1 MLCCVCRK
9 NRAVKMHER
18 EADGKT
24 VREYYCSACFARLFP
39 EISFEP
45 KSKRDEGGADDA
57 RGEKKERRC
66 PFCGTGA
73 REYYKTK
80 LLGCPECYRY
90 LFEEIK
96 ESVFAMQGDEPHRGK
111 CPAGTSAETPSAPTR
126 NGNTGTPEYLQ
137 KTVTSTRIRLARNVR
152 GYYFPHLLSDEN
164 AREIVGLVRRALKK
178 LDNFREYDIGRISRD
193 DAELLVEK
201 HLISP
206 ALAGKK
212 SGAAFVCFDE
222 NALRDDEIS
231 VMANEEDHLREQYI
245 VKGYDLY
252 KAYDRLSGIDD
263 ALSAELPFAFDEKL
277 GYLTACPSNLGTGLR
292 ASVMMF
298 LPGLSKDGV
307 IREILPNLR
316 KNGLTVR
323 GFFGEGSGAE
333 GYSYQVSNERT
344 LGLSEEDVLSHM
356 EEVALS
362 LTELEIRHRERMKK
376 EGGAK
381 LKDRCLR
388 AYGTLLNCAV
398 LPWEEYSEKILD
410 VRLGIARD
418 YFETT
423 DSVSLVNFLYNMR
436 PLSFRRGNRVTGGEE
451 ECNIRR
457 AEIVGKVL
465 PELVV
470 RAL

>member
-1 MLCCVCRK
+1 M
-9 NRAVKMHER
+9 
-18 EADGKT
+18 
-24 VREYYCSACFARLFP
+24 
-39 EISFEP
+39 
-45 KSKRDEGGADDA
+45 
-57 RGEKKERRC
+57 
-66 PFCGTGA
+66 
-73 REYYKTK
+73 
-80 LLGCPECYRY
+80 
-90 LFEEIK
+90 
-96 ESVFAMQGDEPHRGK
+96 
-111 CPAGTSAETPSAPTR
+111 
-126 NGNTGTPEYLQ
+126 NTGTPEYLQ

-178 LDNFREYDIGRISRD
+178 LDNIREYDIGRISRD

-410 VRLGIARD
+410 VRLGIALD

>member
-1 MLCCVCRK
+1 M
-9 NRAVKMHER
+9 
-18 EADGKT
+18 
-24 VREYYCSACFARLFP
+24 
-39 EISFEP
+39 
-45 KSKRDEGGADDA
+45 
-57 RGEKKERRC
+57 
-66 PFCGTGA
+66 
-73 REYYKTK
+73 
-80 LLGCPECYRY
+80 
-90 LFEEIK
+90 
-96 ESVFAMQGDEPHRGK
+96 
-111 CPAGTSAETPSAPTR
+111 
-126 NGNTGTPEYLQ
+126 NTGTPEYLQ

-398 LPWEEYSEKILD
+398 LPWEAYSEKILD
-410 VRLGIARD
+410 VRLGIALD

>member
-1 MLCCVCRK
+1 M
-9 NRAVKMHER
+9 
-18 EADGKT
+18 
-24 VREYYCSACFARLFP
+24 
-39 EISFEP
+39 
-45 KSKRDEGGADDA
+45 
-57 RGEKKERRC
+57 
-66 PFCGTGA
+66 
-73 REYYKTK
+73 
-80 LLGCPECYRY
+80 
-90 LFEEIK
+90 
-96 ESVFAMQGDEPHRGK
+96 
-111 CPAGTSAETPSAPTR
+111 
-126 NGNTGTPEYLQ
+126 NTGTPEYLQ

-212 SGAAFVCFDE
+212 GGAAFVCFDE

-410 VRLGIARD
+410 VRPRNRAGLLRNDG
-418 YFETT
+418 FGVFGEF
-423 DSVSLVNFLYNMR
+423 SV
-436 PLSFRRGNRVTGGEE
+436 
-451 ECNIRR
+451 
-457 AEIVGKVL
+457 
-465 PELVV
+465 
-470 RAL
+470 

>member
-1 MLCCVCRK
+1 M
-9 NRAVKMHER
+9 
-18 EADGKT
+18 
-24 VREYYCSACFARLFP
+24 
-39 EISFEP
+39 
-45 KSKRDEGGADDA
+45 
-57 RGEKKERRC
+57 
-66 PFCGTGA
+66 
-73 REYYKTK
+73 
-80 LLGCPECYRY
+80 
-90 LFEEIK
+90 
-96 ESVFAMQGDEPHRGK
+96 
-111 CPAGTSAETPSAPTR
+111 
-126 NGNTGTPEYLQ
+126 NTGTPEYLQ

-398 LPWEEYSEKILD
+398 LPWEEYSEEILD
-410 VRLGIARD
+410 VRLGIALD

>member
-1 MLCCVCRK
+1 M
-9 NRAVKMHER
+9 
-18 EADGKT
+18 
-24 VREYYCSACFARLFP
+24 
-39 EISFEP
+39 
-45 KSKRDEGGADDA
+45 
-57 RGEKKERRC
+57 
-66 PFCGTGA
+66 
-73 REYYKTK
+73 
-80 LLGCPECYRY
+80 
-90 LFEEIK
+90 
-96 ESVFAMQGDEPHRGK
+96 
-111 CPAGTSAETPSAPTR
+111 
-126 NGNTGTPEYLQ
+126 NTGTPEYLQ

-212 SGAAFVCFDE
+212 GGAAFVCFDE

-398 LPWEEYSEKILD
+398 LPWEEYSENILD
-410 VRLGIARD
+410 VRLGIALD

>member
-1 MLCCVCRK
+1 M
-9 NRAVKMHER
+9 
-18 EADGKT
+18 
-24 VREYYCSACFARLFP
+24 
-39 EISFEP
+39 
-45 KSKRDEGGADDA
+45 
-57 RGEKKERRC
+57 
-66 PFCGTGA
+66 
-73 REYYKTK
+73 
-80 LLGCPECYRY
+80 
-90 LFEEIK
+90 
-96 ESVFAMQGDEPHRGK
+96 
-111 CPAGTSAETPSAPTR
+111 
-126 NGNTGTPEYLQ
+126 NTGTPEYLQ

-212 SGAAFVCFDE
+212 GGAAFVCFDE

-323 GFFGEGSGAE
+323 GFFGEGSG
-333 GYSYQVSNERT
+333 SYHN
-344 LGLSEEDVLSHM
+344 
-356 EEVALS
+356 
-362 LTELEIRHRERMKK
+362 
-376 EGGAK
+376 
-381 LKDRCLR
+381 
-388 AYGTLLNCAV
+388 
-398 LPWEEYSEKILD
+398 
-410 VRLGIARD
+410 
-418 YFETT
+418 
-423 DSVSLVNFLYNMR
+423 
-436 PLSFRRGNRVTGGEE
+436 NR
-451 ECNIRR
+451 
-457 AEIVGKVL
+457 
-465 PELVV
+465 
-470 RAL
+470 

>member
-1 MLCCVCRK
+1 M
-9 NRAVKMHER
+9 
-18 EADGKT
+18 
-24 VREYYCSACFARLFP
+24 
-39 EISFEP
+39 
-45 KSKRDEGGADDA
+45 
-57 RGEKKERRC
+57 
-66 PFCGTGA
+66 
-73 REYYKTK
+73 
-80 LLGCPECYRY
+80 
-90 LFEEIK
+90 
-96 ESVFAMQGDEPHRGK
+96 
-111 CPAGTSAETPSAPTR
+111 
-126 NGNTGTPEYLQ
+126 NTGTPEYLQ

-398 LPWEEYSEKILD
+398 LPWEEYSENILD
-410 VRLGIARD
+410 VRLGIALD

>member
-1 MLCCVCRK
+1 MIAKIAVSAATYAIDKPYSYKIPEGMTLQPGQRVQLPFGRANKRTEGVVLTVETGNEEKLKAVERCLDEAPILSEHQLRLAAFLRERYFCTFYECLRVMLPAGLWFQARERISLTGDRSWKEKTIRK
-9 NRAVKMHER
+9 
-18 EADGKT
+18 DGAAE
-24 VREYYCSACFARLFP
+24 VLALLESL
-39 EISFEP
+39 
-45 KSKRDEGGADDA
+45 GGAAEESALRTLIPDEETLSGVIAYLA
-57 RGEKKERRC
+57 RKKW
-66 PFCGTGA
+66 
-73 REYYKTK
+73 
-80 LLGCPECYRY
+80 
-90 LFEEIK
+90 I
-96 ESVFAMQGDEPHRGK
+96 
-111 CPAGTSAETPSAPTR
+111 SAET
-126 NGNTGTPEYLQ
+126 EYL
-137 KTVTSTRIRLARNVR
+137 
-152 GYYFPHLLSDEN
+152 
-164 AREIVGLVRRALKK
+164 RRTN
-178 LDNFREYDIGRISRD
+178 DRT
-193 DAELLVEK
+193 EK
-201 HLISP
+201 IA
-206 ALAGKK
+206 ALA
-212 SGAAFVCFDE
+212 V
-222 NALRDDEIS
+222 
-231 VMANEEDHLREQYI
+231 
-245 VKGYDLY
+245 
-252 KAYDRLSGIDD
+252 
-263 ALSAELPFAFDEKL
+263 SAEEAMEYASHRPKSAAMQKNVLELMCGVGSVSVKELCYFTGASTATVNRLEKL

-410 VRLGIARD
+410 VRLGIALD